1 MKNKLSYPKLT
12 ALLSLVYFTSYLT
25 RKNFSAISQAVI
37 EQNSFGYVKTDLSLA
52 FTLLFITYGVGQI
65 INGYIGDKI
74 KPQNLI
80 LCGLIIATVIN
91 VLFPLAFAVLP
102 LVWILW
108 AINGFAQAMM
118 WPPIVKIL
126 VTNLTDKQYNMA
138 VLLVSTASSI
148 ATIVLY
154 VFSPFIFN
162 SLGWESVFYI
172 CATGSFISTI
182 LWLFLK
188 DRCGEFEST
197 GLINLHKN
205 DSTPKAKL
213 TIPKET
219 IFPLAFIVIAII
231 MQGMLRDGIE
241 TWMPNYLTE
250 VFNWESSNSIMI
262 TVLISVISIATF
274 YISTFLYQKYF
285 TNEVTCASFFFG
297 IGAFFSLLLVALF
310 DSSIVSVLSM
320 TIISGCMH
328 GVNLMLITQVP
339 KRYKKYGNI
348 STMSG
353 LVNAC
358 TYIGSAIAS
367 YGIAYVS
374 ENFGYKITVLLWF
387 FVALIGTLSC
397 IIAIKRWRKH
407 AIDDTPIV
415 TPVAEEQTAEIAE

>member
-25 RKNFSAISQAVI
+25 RKNFAAISQAVI

-52 FTLLFITYGVGQI
+52 FTLLFITYGVGQVV
-65 INGYIGDKI
+65 NGYIGDKI

-80 LCGLIIATVIN
+80 FCGLIIATVIN
-91 VLFPLAFAVLP
+91 ALFPLAFAVLP

-126 VTNLTDKQYNMA
+126 VTNLTDKQYNTA
-138 VLLVSTASSI
+138 VLLISTASSI

-154 VFSPFIFN
+154 VFSPLVFKN
-162 SLGWESVFYI
+162 LGWEAVFYI
-172 CATGSFISTI
+172 CAGASLASTV
-182 LWLFLK
+182 LWFFLK
-188 DRCGEFEST
+188 DGCGEFESV
-197 GLINLHKN
+197 GLIHLHKDN
-205 DSTPKAKL
+205 NAPKAKL

-219 IFPLAFIVIAII
+219 IFPLIFIVFAII

-250 VFNWESSNSIMI
+250 VFKWDSSNSIMI
-262 TVLISVISIATF
+262 TVLLAIISVATF
-274 YISTFLYQKYF
+274 YISTFLYEKFF
-285 TNEVTCASFFFG
+285 TNEVTCASVFFG
-297 IGAFFSLLLVALF
+297 VGTAFALLLYVLF
-310 DSSIVSVLSM
+310 DSSIVSVISM

-328 GVNLMLITQVP
+328 GVNLMLITHVP
-339 KRYKKYGNI
+339 KRYKRYGNI

-358 TYIGSAIAS
+358 TYIGSALAS
-367 YGIAYVS
+367 YGIAYIS
-374 ENFGYKITVLLWF
+374 ENSGYKVTVLIWF
-387 FVALIGTLSC
+387 FIALVGTLC
-397 IIAIKRWRKH
+397 CATAIRRWKKH
-407 AIDDTPIV
+407 AIDAPTVDKV
-415 TPVAEEQTAEIAE
+415 EETNA